1 MKRFATYILVILFV
15 TTSGLS
21 AYSAEKEKVDA
32 KTLFEK
38 KCSICHNLDRA
49 KSKKKTVKE
58 WETTVMRMKNVRG
71 APIND
76 QETNLIIDYL
86 AKNYGK

>member
-1 MKRFATYILVILFV
+1 
-15 TTSGLS
+15 
-21 AYSAEKEKVDA
+21 
-32 KTLFEK
+32 
-38 KCSICHNLDRA
+38 
-49 KSKKKTVKE
+49 
-58 WETTVMRMKNVRG
+58 MRMKNVRG